1 MTGVYSGGVFQLTTS
16 YLPSNHSG
24 IAFGYAHP
32 GSRPTIYTNGT
43 FTQMGSTSLN
53 NDGSTW
59 YYFALVRSNNSTRCY
74 IDGSQVGNTITDNN
88 DLTGTFLNI
97 GGWYST
103 SYTYKGWL
111 QDFRITKGLA
121 RYTSNFT
128 PPTEPLK
135 G

>member
-1 MTGVYSGGVFQLTTS
+1 
-16 YLPSNHSG
+16 
-24 IAFGYAHP
+24 
-32 GSRPTIYTNGT
+32 
-43 FTQMGSTSLN
+43 MGSTPLS

-59 YYFALVRSNNSTRCY
+59 YYFALVRSSNSTKCY

-88 DLTGTFLNI
+88 DLTGTFLHI

-103 SYTYKGWL
+103 SYMYVGHI